1 MKKRKTENEEGF
13 VLVAALL
20 ILLVLTL
27 MGTAV
32 NRNTDTEWR
41 IAMNDRIHK
50 ETFYNADATTELVTE
65 VLVQSIACFGFEQL
79 TEEEEEDDIEEG
91 KRIPGAPR
99 PDGTPGEHDLYIEEN
114 ALGFWRN
121 YNTEGVPIPS
131 DADEDGNPDRH
142 MVYPA
147 VFDEIAGEP
156 KFNRDKTDS
165 KPHANIYVGGNTKWV
180 GGEAT
185 QQSDGYRGK
194 GKGLSSGGI
203 SLVYDINVQQV
214 QVRRDGDENV
224 IISESTIC
232 VQYKHQPGSEGECN
246 Y

>member
-1 MKKRKTENEEGF
+1 MKKRKTDNEEGF

-65 VLVQSIACFGFEQL
+65 VLVQSIACFGFSEAD
-79 TEEEEEDDIEEG
+79 EEDDKEEG
-91 KRIPGAPR
+91 KRIPGAP
-99 PDGTPGEHDLYIEEN
+99 GHDLYIEEN

-131 DADEDGNPDRH
+131 DADNDGSPDRH

-147 VFDEIAGEP
+147 VFTDG
-156 KFNRDKTDS
+156 KFDREETNAQH
-165 KPHANIYVGGNTKWV
+165 HANIYVGGNTKWV

-214 QVRRDGDENV
+214 QVRQDEDNENV

>member
-1 MKKRKTENEEGF
+1 MKKRTTENEEGF

-27 MGTAV
+27 MGIAV
-32 NRNTDTEWR
+32 NRNTETEWK

-65 VLVQSIACFGFEQL
+65 VLVQSIACFGFDEVDE
-79 TEEEEEDDIEEG
+79 TDDVEEG
-91 KRIPGAPR
+91 VRITGAP
-99 PDGTPGEHDLYIEEN
+99 GHDLYIEEN

-131 DADEDGNPDRH
+131 DADNDGSPDRH

-147 VFDEIAGEP
+147 VFPDGN
-156 KFNRDKTDS
+156 FDRDKTNAQ
-165 KPHANIYVGGNTKWV
+165 PHANIYIGGNTKWV

-194 GKGLSSGGI
+194 GKGLGAGGI
-203 SLVYDINVQQV
+203 SLIYDINVQQV
-214 QVRRDGDENV
+214 GRENT
-224 IISESTIC
+224 ESTIC
-232 VQYKHQPGSEGECN
+232 VQYKHRPGSEGECN

>member
-32 NRNTDTEWR
+32 NRNTETEWK
-41 IAMNDRIHK
+41 IAMNDRVQK
-50 ETFYNADATTELVTE
+50 ETFYNADAATELATE
-65 VLVQSIACFGFEQL
+65 VLVQSIACFGFNEVN
-79 TEEEEEDDIEEG
+79 EDDDLEEG
-91 KRIPGAPR
+91 VQIYGAK
-99 PDGTPGEHDLYIEEN
+99 GHDLYIEEN

-121 YNTEGVPIPS
+121 YNTEGVPIPG
-131 DADEDGNPDRH
+131 DEDEDGKPDRH

-147 VFDEIAGEP
+147 VFTNGV
-156 KFNRDKTDS
+156 FNRDETNAQ
-165 KPHANIYVGGNTKWV
+165 PHANISVGGNTKWV

-185 QQSDGYRGK
+185 QQSEGYRGK
-194 GKGLSSGGI
+194 GKGLGAGGI

-214 QVRRDGDENV
+214 GRDG
-224 IISESTIC
+224 SESTVC
-232 VQYKHQPGSEGECN
+232 VQYKHRPGTEGECN
-246 Y
+246 YK